1 MELVIDFLL
10 LAASGTAGLFC
21 WVLSRKLKALTS
33 AEAGLGAG
41 IAALSQSAE
50 EMKRAVAET
59 RSSADQTAA
68 RIELLLAEAEGKAK
82 HLQGLI
88 DQLTE
93 MSASVVDHAENATRK
108 YLETL
113 EPFLEEANETANR
126 LLGAIAAAPE
136 TGGRETLAREAVL
149 RALAQDAGGENA
161 EENFFLIDEA
171 QNDRGE
177 EGKARGAAA

>member
-21 WVLSRKLKALTS
+21 WVLSRKLKAMTS

-59 RSSADQTAA
+59 RSSADTTAA
-68 RIELLLAEAEGKAK
+68 RIESLLAEAESKAT

-88 DQLTE
+88 DQLAE
-93 MSASVVDHAENATRK
+93 MSASVADHAENATRK

-126 LLGAIAAAPE
+126 LLGALARAPE
-136 TGGRETLAREAVL
+136 AGGRETLARDAV
-149 RALAQDAGGENA
+149 RKALAQDADGEAA
-161 EENFFLIDEA
+161 EKFFLIDEA
-171 QNDRGE
+171 QGDLDE
-177 EGKARGAAA
+177 EDKARGAAA

>member
-21 WVLSRKLKALTS
+21 WVLSRKLKAMTN

-50 EMKRAVAET
+50 EMKRAVADT
-59 RSSADQTAA
+59 KSSADHTAA
-68 RIELLLAEAEGKAK
+68 RIESLLAEAESKAT

-93 MSASVVDHAENATRK
+93 MSASVADHAENATRK

-113 EPFLEEANETANR
+113 EPFLAEANETANR
-126 LLGAIAAAPE
+126 LLGAIARAPE
-136 TGGRETLAREAVL
+136 TGGRETQAREAV
-149 RALAQDAGGENA
+149 RKALAQDAGGEAAA
-161 EENFFLIDEA
+161 EKFFLIDEA
-171 QNDRGE
+171 QDDLGDER
-177 EGKARGAAA
+177 KARGAAA